1 MKYETNAKDN
11 QHMIMEVNKQLNWI
25 PKYKFY
31 NKHGKRDQ
39 HINIGRLGVGGLA
52 NKFVF
57 FVQISL

>member
-31 NKHGKRDQ
+31 N
-39 HINIGRLGVGGLA
+39 N
-52 NKFVF
+52 
-57 FVQISL
+57 